1 VGILI
6 IYFIG
11 TGGSEG
17 IPAHLCT
24 CETCEEA
31 RRLGFAQRKPST
43 LAIITKNNKTV
54 LIDVGTDIRDLLHVP
69 LEAILLTHW
78 HHDHIYGLYKLRW
91 IAKRTILYAPNGD
104 ADWLMINDP
113 KNIEVK
119 FIKAGDVLNI
129 DSLKITAL
137 KLNHQV
143 ETLGYLIEEDDKRVA
158 VLYDTKGLP
167 EETFEILKEKKL
179 RLVIS
184 DATYSPGI
192 DDPYHNN
199 VDEGAE
205 TGLKLAERTLL
216 SHISHKN
223 LPFLKLDEYVRRKYN
238 GKVLVAYDG
247 MLFYV

>member
-1 VGILI
+1 MIV
-6 IYFIG
+6 YFIG

-31 RRLGFAQRKPST
+31 RKLGFAQRKPST
-43 LAIITKNNKTV
+43 LAIISKNKKAI

-69 LEAILLTHW
+69 LEGILLTHW

-91 IAKRTILYAPNGD
+91 IAKKTRLYGPKGD
-104 ADWLMINDP
+104 ADWLMIHDH
-113 KNIEVK
+113 KNIQVE
-119 FIKAGDVLNI
+119 FIKAGDVLKI

-143 ETLGYLIEEDDKRVA
+143 ETLGYLIEEDNKSVA
-158 VLYDTKGLP
+158 ILYDTKGLP
-167 EETFEILKEKKL
+167 EETFKLLEKKKL
-179 RLVIS
+179 RLAIV
-184 DATYSPGI
+184 DATYAPGV

-205 TGLKLAERTLL
+205 TGLQLAERTML

-223 LPFLKLDEYVRRKYN
+223 LSFLKLDEYVRKKYN